1 MVKKSSTS
9 QSSTVSR
16 KRLATK
22 PVIWRSAIPNSTF
35 MVRHI
40 WIAESLNVRDLHLL
54 PEGLAF
60 PFISGSNQ
68 IISDP
73 QRFSDAL

>member
-1 MVKKSSTS
+1 
-9 QSSTVSR
+9 
-16 KRLATK
+16 
-22 PVIWRSAIPNSTF
+22 

-40 WIAESLNVRDLHLL
+40 WIAASLNVRDLHLL
-54 PEGLAF
+54 PKGLAF
-60 PFISGSNQ
+60 QFISGSNQ